1 VPILPTARSHS
12 STSDINL
19 SLPRSQGWLA
29 EPTRR
34 GGNLDIA
41 RHDRALR
48 ELLGDRLRRII
59 GD

>member
-1 VPILPTARSHS
+1 
-12 STSDINL
+12 
-19 SLPRSQGWLA
+19 LPRSQGWLA
-29 EPTRR
+29 ETTRR

-48 ELLGDRLRRII
+48 ELLGDGLRRII